1 MNNGLIPRRYAKA
14 LYKFAYEKEQTQRVY
29 ALMSELAD
37 NFEGQ
42 VALQEVMVNP
52 FIATPDKLK
61 LLITASGAND
71 KDVCFNDFLK
81 LLTINKRIDIVRDIA
96 LAYMLIYRQAN
107 NISRVEVV
115 SASNLTEE
123 TERRLKNV
131 IKQQLKG
138 GTMEYTMS
146 VNPELIGGFVI
157 TIDSERLDASI
168 SNELKQLRLK
178 LLSNN

>member
-14 LYKFAYEKEQTQRVY
+14 LYKFAHEKEQTQRVY

-107 NISRVEVV
+107 NISRVEVI

-123 TERRLKNV
+123 TERRLKDV
-131 IKQQLKG
+131 IKQQLNG

-146 VNPELIGGFVI
+146 VNPELIGGFVV